1 MTDRENGTC
10 AIVAGPDNEDISPA
24 LEAEGVE
31 VRRLEGVVSRPQ
43 LEEAGI
49 VDADL
54 YVLTDVDQAT
64 TIPIVCDL
72 NDDLRTVVYADRTIP
87 EFVKA
92 QLDLAVDPQLIDPT
106 VLAEELLA

>member
-1 MTDRENGTC
+1 MAVTN
-10 AIVAGPDNEDISPA
+10 AVVAGADDNGITDA

-31 VRRLEGVVSRPQ
+31 VARLEGVISRPQ

-49 VDADL
+49 VEAQL
-54 YVLTDVDQAT
+54 YVLTDVSQAT

-72 NDDLRTVVYADRTIP
+72 SDDIRTVVYSRESSP

-92 QLDLAVDPQLIDPT
+92 QLDFAVDPKLLDPAL
-106 VLAEELLA
+106 VAEELLG